1 MIIEPI
7 TSGILNN
14 KLSAIAPPKISA
26 KAVAIDAIIA
36 VANIGRE
43 SHFGRYLVDA
53 SDKQSPVTIPK

>member
-1 MIIEPI
+1 M
-7 TSGILNN
+7 
-14 KLSAIAPPKISA
+14 LSTDAFNYVNVLD